1 MPPDKPPRG
10 DDERAPLVD
19 LYQDSQIQIDPRLR
33 ARMQDAAHEVSQG
46 PWRERAFAP
55 RAVMPPE
62 EIVAGLR
69 NELKMALVSSPL
81 GGGDAVGT
89 ARQQVKAGWLPFVRQ
104 AIEQAGGDGLDG
116 LLRALLGRPGPKV
129 NDPLVADVFAGY
141 AAMNEAATVD
151 AFMQEAGK
159 VQSLIEQALAQPA
172 PKKLSFRA
180 LEKDLEGR
188 LDLDAVLVLF
198 FSTGEELA
206 LRLADVHQ
214 SIDNLRKQLRE
225 SMGAQPNASLWNF
238 SRLKAEHILIEAEQ
252 KRRGKTK

>member
-1 MPPDKPPRG
+1 MAPDKPPRG
-10 DDERAPLVD
+10 DDERSLPVD

-55 RAVMPPE
+55 RSVMPPE
-62 EIVAGLR
+62 EIAAGLR
-69 NELKMALVSSPL
+69 NELKMALASSPL
-81 GGGDAVGT
+81 GGGNAVEV

-116 LLRALLGRPGPKV
+116 LLRAILGRPGPKV
-129 NDPLVADVFAGY
+129 EDPLVADVLAGY

-151 AFMQEAGK
+151 AFMHEAGK
-159 VQSLIEQALAQPA
+159 VQSLIERALAQPA
-172 PKKLSFRA
+172 PKLSFRA

-188 LDLDAVLVLF
+188 LDLDAVLALF
-198 FSTGEELA
+198 FSTDEELA

-238 SRLKAEHILIEAEQ
+238 SRLKAERILIEAEQ